1 MNGSQWCQI
10 AADIQIVGLCHFSNR
25 CCDFVNHAQKYRLFP
40 ESTRHGKLAAMRDSP
55 TAPGQAIQ
63 IQYAP
68 RPGLGSLAIINF
80 LLTIFTLGI
89 YRFWAKTNVRKHI
102 WSCIYFN
109 GQPLEY
115 TGRGL
120 ELFLGF
126 LIVLGIFILPF
137 ILLVF
142 YISLAYGPEHPAII
156 ALQLLLYLIIAVLWG
171 AALYRARRYQLS
183 RTLWRGIRG
192 TLAGSSMI
200 YSLTYFGSLLASGM
214 SLGWSN
220 PVLNTVLQ
228 EQIIGDMRFGSLAF
242 KFRGRAG
249 PLYPTYA
256 LCWFLTLVAILAG
269 VGVIAFEL
277 AALTGPELSAA
288 FANVFGDNTEP
299 TPVETW
305 TVATAIIAVG
315 LTYLAVFLVIPML
328 WAIYTAKEL
337 ATFASYTTAGNA
349 TFKLNATAGSLISLV
364 IVNMLILI
372 FTLGIGRPF
381 IQQRLV
387 RYMCDRLQVIG
398 TVDVDGI
405 IQSSAALSKTGEGL
419 ADAFDVSV
427 I

>member
-1 MNGSQWCQI
+1 M
-10 AADIQIVGLCHFSNR
+10 GLCHFGNR
-25 CCDFVNHAQKYRLFP
+25 CCDIAKHILKYGLFP
-40 ESTRHGKLAAMRDSP
+40 KSNHHGKLTAMTDSRI
-55 TAPGQAIQ
+55 APGEAIQ
-63 IQYAP
+63 IQYVP
-68 RPGLGSLAIINF
+68 RPGLGVLSIVNF
-80 LLTIFTLGI
+80 LLTILTLGI

-102 WSCIYFN
+102 WSCVHFN
-109 GQPLEY
+109 GQSLEY
-115 TGRGL
+115 TGRGI

-126 LIVLGIFILPF
+126 LIVLGLFILPF

-156 ALQLLLYLIIAVLWG
+156 ALQVLLYLIIAVLWG

-192 TLAGSSMI
+192 TLVGSSLI

-228 EQIIGDMRFGSLAF
+228 EQIIGDMRFGSLPF

-256 LCWFLTLVAILAG
+256 LCWFLTLVAIVAAIG
-269 VGVIAFEL
+269 IIGYEL
-277 AALTGPELSAA
+277 AVLSGPELSLA
-288 FANVFGDNTEP
+288 FEEVFKDNPQP
-299 TPVETW
+299 TPDQAW
-305 TVATAIIAVG
+305 TVGTTITVVF